1 MTQPV
6 SQSRDRVADELEIR
20 KVVHRYADAASR
32 RDAAAVATTF
42 IADGQW
48 QSPELG
54 NYQGHDAL
62 VPFFTSMLQ
71 DWNAFIQGLLSGL
84 VVFDA
89 TDSDRARAAGSSRRP
104 VNDPTAPTSASP
116 VSTTTNICGMRVSG
130 ASATAVTTRYSFAR
144 TTPSP
149 PCRFRLTRPILTRTS
164 PLTPPRP
171 SQALIYCVSICF
183 MKA

>member
-6 SQSRDRVADELEIR
+6 SQSRDHVADELEIR
-20 KVVHRYADAASR
+20 NVVHRYADAASR

-71 DWNAFIQGLLSGL
+71 DWNAFIQGLLSGV

-89 TDSDRARAAGSSRRP
+89 TDSDRAKGRWFVQETGQRSDGANLSVAGVYHDQYLRDAGEWRISHRRYDPLLFRADDT
-104 VNDPTAPTSASP
+104 VTALPFPADAP
-116 VSTTTNICGMRVSG
+116 N
-130 ASATAVTTRYSFAR
+130 
-144 TTPSP
+144 
-149 PCRFRLTRPILTRTS
+149 LD
-164 PLTPPRP
+164 
-171 SQALIYCVSICF
+171 
-183 MKA
+183 